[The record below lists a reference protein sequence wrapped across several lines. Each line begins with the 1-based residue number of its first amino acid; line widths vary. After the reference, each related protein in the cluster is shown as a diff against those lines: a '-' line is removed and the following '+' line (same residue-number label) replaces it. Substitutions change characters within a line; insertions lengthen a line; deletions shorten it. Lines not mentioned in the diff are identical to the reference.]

1 MKDIPIFIN
10 NKENLT
16 DTKGLVGDL
25 IERGYSNIHILDND
39 SDYPP
44 LLEWYNNCPA
54 TVHRYPNH
62 GDKCFWN
69 SKICDQYKD
78 HKYLV
83 LSTSDIRLNPK
94 TPDDFIEKMIEK
106 LEKYPQFD
114 KIGLSLAL
122 DFERNTEYQE
132 WSYNWEQQFWKNEIE
147 PNLYNAHV
155 DTTFN
160 VFKPGPHSYNGMR
173 IAGDFTARH
182 MTWYIDFNKELPEQE
197 QYYLNKATDESFYKR
212 YYLRFLEAKKQ
223 SNV

>member
-25 IERGYSNIHILDND
+25 LERGYTNIHILDND

-44 LLEWYNNCPA
+44 LLEWYKNCPV
-54 TVHRYPNH
+54 TVHKFPNY

-69 SKICDQYKD
+69 SKICNEYKS

-83 LSTSDIRLNPK
+83 LSTSDIRLNPE
-94 TPDDFIEKMIEK
+94 TPDNFIDVMIEK
-106 LEKYPQFD
+106 LQKYPQFD

-122 DFERNTEYQE
+122 DFERNTEYQQ
-132 WSYNWEQQFWKNEIE
+132 WSYEWEQQFWKTELE
-147 PNLYNAHV
+147 PNLYDAHV

-160 VFKPGPHSYNGMR
+160 VFKHGAHSYNGMR
-173 IAGDFTARH
+173 IAGNFTAKH

-197 QYYLNKATDESFYKR
+197 KYYLDKANNESFYKR
-212 YYLRFLEAKKQ
+212 FYIKFLEEQKNK
-223 SNV
+223 NG